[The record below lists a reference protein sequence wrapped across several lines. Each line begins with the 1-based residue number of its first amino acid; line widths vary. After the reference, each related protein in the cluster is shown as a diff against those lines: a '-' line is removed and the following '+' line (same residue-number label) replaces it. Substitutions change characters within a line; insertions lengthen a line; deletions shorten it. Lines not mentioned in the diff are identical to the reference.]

1 VFSRV
6 ARRLDASSRP
16 ALLSVLFGVVLL
28 AAWLTWFL
36 AARVALYEVSQT
48 ARVEAET
55 ASHEVDAPVAGRVV
69 KSALALGRLVKA
81 GDLLLELEAD
91 RYRLERDAQL
101 TELASLA
108 PQIEALGRELAQQ
121 ERAVR
126 GEGQVAASAA
136 EEERA
141 RGRAAEAMA
150 RLKAEEQA
158 QLETLRKSEAVSAL
172 ETERTSAEALQ
183 KRAETEAHAAAI
195 GRLGSEKGLRVA
207 SRRADMARLE
217 QEIARLTGMS
227 QVAEARVRL
236 LDQELAL
243 RLVRAPIAGRI
254 ESVVELQ
261 PGSVVDAG
269 ARLASIV
276 PTGGLRS
283 VAFYD
288 PATSVG
294 RVREGQRAR
303 LRLLGFPWTK
313 YGSVAATVNRV
324 GNEPKDGHIRV
335 ELLLAPAPG
344 SRIPLQHGMPAV
356 AEIEVERVSPASL
369 VLDAAGRF
377 LTSSAP
383 PTPAAGASGP

>member
-1 VFSRV
+1 M
-6 ARRLDASSRP
+6 
-16 ALLSVLFGVVLL
+16 LL

-91 RYRLERDAQL
+91 RYRLEREAQL
-101 TELASLA
+101 TELAALA

-150 RLKAEEQA
+150 RLKAEEQT

-261 PGSVVDAG
+261 PGSVVEAG

-276 PTGGLRS
+276 PTGGAAFRGVLRS
-283 VAFYD
+283 
-288 PATSVG
+288 
-294 RVREGQRAR
+294 RHQRRPGAR
-303 LRLLGFPWTK
+303 GTA
-313 YGSVAATVNRV
+313 GAA
-324 GNEPKDGHIRV
+324 
-335 ELLLAPAPG
+335 APAG
-344 SRIPLQHGMPAV
+344 LPLDQIRQRRRHREPRGQ
-356 AEIEVERVSPASL
+356 
-369 VLDAAGRF
+369 
-377 LTSSAP
+377 
-383 PTPAAGASGP
+383 